1 MKKTL
6 TVEGMM
12 CPHCE
17 ARVKKAL
24 EALPQVDEA
33 VVSHEAGTAIV
44 TLNAEVDDEVLK
56 KAVELSLIHILP
68 HGKVHQYQQKAQ
80 RGDKPPL

>member
-33 VVSHEAGTAIV
+33 LVSPEASTAIV
-44 TLNAEVDDEVLK
+44 TLNAEVDDEVLTM
-56 KAVELSLIHILP
+56 AVE
-68 HGKVHQYQQKAQ
+68 QQDYAVTAIQ
-80 RGDKPPL
+80 